1 MVSLDELNTQ
11 VKPTLDQLSLGKD
24 VTAPVVN
31 QASNLNLATYSA
43 ALSPVPEK
51 ALDTYREINAD
62 LSLSSRSEL
71 STKLIEESKAAA
83 VKSDQASLVE
93 ILASPEYSDEQK
105 QAAAANAL
113 DVESARYEFRNMLST
128 QAVTASSGDEEPR
141 AEMQRVDVGS
151 IVEGVNSYKRDTQAL
166 LNAELAKENPGVVA
180 AVGDFAEIIVPFAE
194 GKMVGEVLAGL
205 RGDQT
210 ERAAAMALLGSA
222 KMDIR
227 GILEKTPPAERLE
240 VTKSVISMIN
250 EASYIVM
257 PDGNDLAR
265 RDFLQT
271 VLDSGTYGEGSLWID
286 NIISVLDMTV
296 IGGVLGRTAKAG
308 LQGTKVGEAA
318 GEFVSN
324 VTKRSVKTR
333 VQPTTVSQNYK
344 DTNPAKAKAAHEAA
358 SLDMSGE
365 AAEALYGTNRT
376 DAIAN
381 DVLPEILN
389 ADGSVVAKINDIEKP
404 STVPGYD
411 PDLHEFVNR
420 TGSYHLFEVEKAQ
433 ARATAVN
440 RFESVVGLKPRKEMF
455 QVGNTGDGM
464 KIRAVYGPAEGG
476 FSTMEDAVK
485 MASWALRGTGAG
497 PESIKLLRRQG
508 PDYVEIPKEE
518 YDAILFD
525 KVVAEN
531 ISGASM
537 SVSVKRKS
545 SDILV
550 AIDHEYT
557 ISPGDIA
564 QMAEADVKYNIFDR
578 VGLLTGKAGQGSF
591 QRTAMDAASM
601 LHPNI
606 TIGGSNA
613 IDRAAGVEKVL
624 LESARKF
631 TDEYD
636 KLDNATKVVVGDII
650 KEANL
655 MSKEH
660 TYAELV
666 AAGLRDK
673 EIASIKAWRE
683 YWDKA
688 YYLENA
694 DAAKTLRARG
704 FMEYIDEVSDT
715 RLFAKP
721 IPIQQAAKITK
732 VYNPAS
738 GEIGKLDEFARK
750 ALYDGNGT
758 AARLRQPLVIGD
770 EAVEHIVVSN
780 TMGGNYL
787 RAISEST
794 QVLNYRKGYYT
805 VRYTDPY
812 FVIEKVKNSA
822 GELLYERAIATAGSR
837 KDAQA
842 LSDSKAANEGKVA
855 DDDYYVREDM
865 KKSDMDND
873 SWDLQQVRGR
883 SAQRVRGKR
892 LEDSDTNIQDPSQAP
907 IMDPVES
914 MVASARSVANR
925 VSTRD
930 MIEATKKRFIS
941 QYEEYL
947 PTGDFGQKR
956 MPNSV
961 SEVAYT
967 GGGPKDAKKLGDA
980 RTTYEYIRSLED
992 GYVNSIDDSYKAVL
1006 KGIADMAGNAG
1017 LGRADKAARWMA
1029 EGRGPSAMGKNLA
1042 FNLYLA
1048 SAPLRQLIVQGHQAI
1063 QLAAVHTK
1071 YVTSGRAVPEFL
1083 VLVSKQLGMEVAPA
1097 FLKGASMTAQEAE
1110 AMYQQFRK
1118 TGQVAAID
1126 KQNLVRGSL
1135 LNAADN
1141 MTLGKTFAGKAWE
1154 VATLPLKWSRQI
1166 GFDAGEY
1173 ATTATSWLAHR
1184 DEALRAGKDM
1194 SNTAIQAEVAG
1205 KARNF
1210 TYNMNAAGDM
1220 PYNQNTLAVIF
1231 QFMQVPHKAILGMT
1245 TNRVLSPSDKLRLA
1259 SFNALMFTLPP
1270 AAMIAWFGEE
1280 GADILPE
1287 NQEARS
1293 LMLQGL
1299 EGYTL
1304 NKLLSMTTGEKSTID
1319 FSSLSPLDMYG
1330 LYEFVHGLATT
1341 DLGAIVASTPS
1352 GQLFFGNNPRLTNF
1366 AKTTAR
1372 YFNVVDDYE
1381 DPVTYGQVMNEAGML
1396 FSGYSAAFKSAAAL
1410 EYNRKYGSLGG
1421 NTNSSVST
1429 PNAIA
1434 MAFGFQ
1440 SLEDAQN
1447 RFVSDATYKTNK
1459 TLEADVAAWYRDLK
1473 RHILSQDPGASQSE
1487 YAGRALSEA
1496 WRVWG
1501 NDNIAARKMV
1511 DKLIKKDIANKDSRM
1526 YDTIIKQSQI
1536 RGYEETKGM
1545 IRNIPFESEEKRQ
1558 RALDAVD
1565 YIHNIK
1571 GE

>member
-1 MVSLDELNTQ
+1 MATLDELNTQ

-43 ALSPVPEK
+43 ALSPIPEK
-51 ALDTYREINAD
+51 ALDTYREINSD
-62 LSLSSRSEL
+62 LSLAGKSEL

-83 VKSDQASLVE
+83 VQSDKQSLIK
-93 ILASPEYSDEQK
+93 ILASPDYTDEQK
-105 QAAAANAL
+105 QAAAMSAL
-113 DVESARYEFRNMLST
+113 DIESARYEFRNMLST
-128 QAVTASSGDEEPR
+128 RAAMASSGDEEPR
-141 AEMQRVDVGS
+141 AEMQRVDVGG

-210 ERAAAMALLGSA
+210 ERAKAMALLGSA

-227 GILEKTPPAERLE
+227 TILESTPPAERLE
-240 VTKSVISMIN
+240 VTQSVIKMIN

-296 IGGVLGRTAKAG
+296 IGGVLGRTAKGA
-308 LQGTKVGEAA
+308 LQGSKLGEAA

-358 SLDMSGE
+358 SVDLTGE
-365 AAEALYGTNRT
+365 AADALYGTNRT
-376 DAIAN
+376 DALAN
-381 DVLPEILN
+381 DILPEILN
-389 ADGSVVAKINDIEKP
+389 ADGSVVAKVHDIEKP

-411 PDLHEFVNR
+411 ADLHEFVNR
-420 TGSYHLFEVEKAQ
+420 HGNYHLFESEKAQ
-433 ARATAVN
+433 ARASAVN

-455 QVGNTGDGM
+455 QVGRTGDGV
-464 KIRAVYGPAEGG
+464 KIRAVYGPTEGG
-476 FSTMEDAVK
+476 FSTMEDAIK
-485 MASWALRGTGAG
+485 MSRWALRDTGID
-497 PESIKLLRRQG
+497 PTSIKLLRRQG
-508 PDYVEIPKEE
+508 SDYIEVPRAE
-518 YDAILFD
+518 YDAILYD

-537 SVSVKRKS
+537 SISVKRKP

-550 AIDHEYT
+550 SVDHEYT
-557 ISPGDIA
+557 ISPADIA
-564 QMAEADVKYNIFDR
+564 QMADADVKYNIFDR
-578 VGLLTGKAGQGSF
+578 VGLFTGKAGQGSF
-591 QRTAMDAASM
+591 QRTAMDAAS
-601 LHPNI
+601 LLNPRL

-613 IDRAAGVEKVL
+613 VDRAAGLEKRL
-624 LESARKF
+624 LEDAKLF
-631 TDEYD
+631 TNEYE
-636 KLDNATKVVVGDII
+636 KLDNGSKILMGDII

-655 MSKEH
+655 AGKEH
-660 TYAELV
+660 TYAELI
-666 AAGLRDK
+666 AAGMRDK
-673 EIASIKAWRE
+673 DISTLKAWRE
-683 YWDKA
+683 YWNKS

-704 FMEYIDEVSDT
+704 FKEYVDEVSDT

-721 IPIQQAAKITK
+721 IPTQQAAKVSK
-732 VYNPAS
+732 MYDPAT
-738 GEIGKLDEFARK
+738 GEIIRVDEFTRK

-758 AARLRQPLVIGD
+758 VARLRQPLVVGD
-770 EAVEHIVVSN
+770 DAVEHITVAN
-780 TMGGNYL
+780 TIGGNYL
-787 RAISEST
+787 REISEST

-805 VRYTDPY
+805 VKYTDPY
-812 FVIEKVKNSA
+812 FVIEKVKNSR
-822 GELLYERAIATAGSR
+822 GELLYERAVATAGSR

-842 LSDSKAANEGKVA
+842 LSDSKAANEGKLA

-865 KKSDMDND
+865 KKSDVSND
-873 SWDLQQVRGR
+873 EWDLQQVRGR

-892 LEDSDTNIQDPSQAP
+892 LEDSDTNLHDPSQAS
-907 IMDPVES
+907 IMEPVET
-914 MVASARSVANR
+914 MVAAARSISSR
-925 VSTRD
+925 VSSRD
-930 MIEATKKRFIS
+930 MLEATKKRFVS

-947 PTGDFGQKR
+947 PAGEFGQKR

-961 SEVAYT
+961 SEIGYT
-967 GGGPKDAKKLGDA
+967 GGGPKDSKKLGDA

-992 GYVNSIDDSYKAVL
+992 GYINSIDDSYKALL
-1006 KGIADMAGNAG
+1006 KGVADMAGNSG
-1017 LGRADKAARWMA
+1017 LTRVDKAARWMA

-1048 SAPLRQLIVQGHQAI
+1048 SAPLRQLIVQGHQAV
-1063 QLAAVHTK
+1063 QLAAVHPK
-1071 YVTSGRAVPEFL
+1071 YIASGRAVPEFL
-1083 VLVSKQLGMEVAPA
+1083 VLVAKQLGGEVPA
-1097 FLKGASMTAQEAE
+1097 GLLKGAEMTAKEADD
-1110 AMYQQFRK
+1110 MYQQFRR

-1154 VATLPLKWSRQI
+1154 VSTLPLKWSRQI

-1194 SNTAIQAEVAG
+1194 KNTEVQAEVAG

-1245 TNRVLSPSDKLRLA
+1245 TNRVLSPSQKARLA
-1259 SFNALMFTLPP
+1259 GFNALMYTLPP

-1293 LMLQGL
+1293 LVLQGL
-1299 EGYTL
+1299 EGYAL
-1304 NKLLSMTTGEKSTID
+1304 NKLLSMSTGEKSSID

-1330 LYEFVHGLATT
+1330 MYEFVHGLATT

-1366 AKTTAR
+1366 VKTTAR

-1381 DPVTYGQVMNEAGML
+1381 DPTTYGQVMQEAGML
-1396 FSGYSAAFKSAAAL
+1396 FSGYSATFKSAAAL
-1410 EYNRKYGSLGG
+1410 EYNRKYGTLGG
-1421 NTNSSVST
+1421 NTSSAVPT
-1429 PNAIA
+1429 PNAVA

-1440 SLEDAQN
+1440 SLEDAQS
-1447 RFVSDATYKTNK
+1447 RFVSDATYNTSKN
-1459 TLEADVAAWYRDLK
+1459 LDADIAAWYRDLK
-1473 RHILSQDPGASQSE
+1473 RHILSQDPGATQSE
-1487 YAGRALSEA
+1487 FAGRALSEA
-1496 WRVWG
+1496 WRKWG
-1501 NDNIAARKMV
+1501 NDNIAARKAL
-1511 DKLIKKDIANKDSRM
+1511 DKLIKRDIANKDSRI
-1526 YDTIIKQSQI
+1526 YDMIIKQSEI
-1536 RGYEETKGM
+1536 RGVEETKGM
-1545 IRNIPFESEEKRQ
+1545 LRNIPFESEEKRQ